1 MTSLEPS
8 IMPEAT
14 TQTERLKTL
23 RAVLEA
29 TNEVLSADE
38 PAGARVWPSG
48 FAHLDFRLTGGFRAG
63 ELVLLGGGPGLGKTT
78 FALQVARN
86 LVVSG
91 HSVVFFS
98 FEHDY
103 HSLLERLIVMEAAE
117 IAGPVAVQLPT
128 VRQAFRTSQGPDR
141 MMMEGRLFGTEGGA
155 RGGRG
160 AGGLLRSAVPAPFQ
174 RSPNRRGGHEIDH
187 RGDPRAYG

>member
-1 MTSLEPS
+1 MTMQETS
-8 IMPEAT
+8 IMQDANSLA
-14 TQTERLKTL
+14 ERLKTL
-23 RAVLEA
+23 RVVLEE

-38 PAGARVWPSG
+38 PAGAKVWPSG
-48 FAHLDFRLTGGFRAG
+48 FARLDSTLTGGFRAG

-86 LVVSG
+86 LVASG

-117 IAGPVAVQLPT
+117 IAGPAAVQLPV
-128 VRQAFRTSQGPDR
+128 VRQAVSYTH
-141 MMMEGRLFGTEGGA
+141 
-155 RGGRG
+155 
-160 AGGLLRSAVPAPFQ
+160 LRA
-174 RSPNRRGGHEIDH
+174 HETVLD
-187 RGDPRAYG
+187 